1 MRVSVTMEDH
11 CRSTH
16 QHQVSITSKP
26 CSIAT
31 YLQKITRC
39 VCVSCVCVRGET
51 DVGAEGSEDKKKK
64 KALFAY
70 YSCKFCDSL
79 WELGHMNAAPM
90 WGRREENRM
99 CAFSCAIIPVAA
111 LIILVGITLMG
122 GISLSGGANICH
134 HKRAPPPH
142 HMVGREEKLWSER
155 RGNHG
160 KAKMK
165 KWKKKADREEE
176 RV

>member
-1 MRVSVTMEDH
+1 MEDS

-16 QHQVSITSKP
+16 QHQVPITSKP

-64 KALFAY
+64 ALFAY

-79 WELGHMNAAPM
+79 WKLGHMNVGKKRRKQNVCIQLCYYSCCCFDNISRNNINGGNQPVRRSKYTPPQE
-90 WGRREENRM
+90 GTTSTPYGRERREAVKWE
-99 CAFSCAIIPVAA
+99 
-111 LIILVGITLMG
+111 T
-122 GISLSGGANICH
+122 
-134 HKRAPPPH
+134 
-142 HMVGREEKLWSER
+142 REPRE
-155 RGNHG
+155 G
-160 KAKMK
+160 KN
-165 KWKKKADREEE
+165 EEVKE
-176 RV
+176 EGW